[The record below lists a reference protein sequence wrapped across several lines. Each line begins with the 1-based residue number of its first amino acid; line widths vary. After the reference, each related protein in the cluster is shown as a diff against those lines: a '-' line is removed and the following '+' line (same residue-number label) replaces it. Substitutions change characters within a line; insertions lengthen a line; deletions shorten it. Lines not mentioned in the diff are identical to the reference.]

1 MSMPYTIKTI
11 FDQMNISYMR
21 VGGSK
26 LGFNLYNPKYDAVEL
41 QEASCYPEKDSSISD
56 SGRVQM
62 AVGLYFRVNTTR
74 KIYMFVAYEP
84 DDTYTVY
91 LWQENP
97 TKKFLKTGQFGTVL
111 DKRHGVYCDELGA
124 TIEAMYDQ
132 YINEHQQGF
141 IRW

>member
-26 LGFNLYNPKYDAVEL
+26 LGFNMYNPKYDAVEL
-41 QEASCYPEKDSSISD
+41 QEASCYPEKHSSVGD
-56 SGRVQM
+56 GGRVQM

-74 KIYMFVAYEP
+74 KIYMYVAYEP

-97 TKKFLKTGQFGTVL
+97 TKKFLKTGQLGTVL
-111 DKRHGVYCDELGA
+111 DERHCVYCDELAA
-124 TIEAMYDQ
+124 TIEAIYDK